1 MLAHGLRQAAFAG
14 ETNVRKAKDRMGRI
28 RRIVSGVFVLRV
40 SLGVS
45 GCGSEDSPV
54 APRADLRTDVSVEPG
69 DVVSGQRPRMD
80 ITFVATTARTVE
92 VEFLGA
98 GFRVFAA
105 SGETVIEN
113 ISIGAANFDTLTD
126 EVADDLLNKS
136 YDLQEDKLDIE
147 KKYYEKVKDQ
157 LGAKQAGKF
166 MQIIN
171 RLNMLIDIQVAA
183 ELPLIPVDATTK

>member
-1 MLAHGLRQAAFAG
+1 MKKTIIGLIVLMSVSLFAQSADTYLELLRSDIKLEKKSVVAAAMNLNDLQSEKFWPVYREFEVEWDKTA
-14 ETNVRKAKDRMGRI
+14 NVR
-28 RRIVSGVFVLRV
+28 
-40 SLGVS
+40 
-45 GCGSEDSPV
+45 
-54 APRADLRTDVSVEPG
+54 
-69 DVVSGQRPRMD
+69 
-80 ITFVATTARTVE
+80 
-92 VEFLGA
+92 
-98 GFRVFAA
+98 
-105 SGETVIEN
+105 IE
-113 ISIGAANFDTLTD
+113 IIKEYAANFDTLTD